1 MNLSLH
7 YSRRGP
13 CTSWCKA
20 SLRAGVLVVVAS
32 GLLAADSAF
41 AQYPGEIKKKD
52 NTPEL
57 RAVGVLEWT
66 GEAGKPKTS
75 RLVPITVFD
84 GQELQDGGEYLARP
98 QPMAVDYGV
107 EYVLQKDGKRIG
119 LFDIDKSGQQEGFW
133 VGLGNWKALPA
144 PKKPA
149 PVMAKIDDDDA
160 DSDRPV
166 LHRKQGSG
174 GGAGSS
180 QRGPVDPDRPT
191 LHKTPESE
199 DSGDAAPGDPDRPR
213 LTKPQQAAEVP
224 VESLP
229 DVSDPDRPRL
239 LRGKPASFGP
249 PVAPTLT
256 GLPADME
263 QIVAVSDAQTRPEHP
278 WDYTWANPADKDKMK
293 ADLEDDARKV
303 LGLGQPSTP
312 KAKSTTARRKAK
324 PAAPP
329 EPAPLEDEQFRIFEL
344 AYGSG
349 ATMVLTAHTG
359 GPLAQQKFVTLIGQP
374 DLYGS
379 LLVLFKHV
387 TDGAHLDDNPRMH
400 LIDAVDAM
408 ADNRGEL
415 LFELRGKT
423 QRQFALYRVLRGT
436 AEKLFVT
443 SGGTF
448 GDRAMD

>member
-1 MNLSLH
+1 VGKLLF
-7 YSRRGP
+7 
-13 CTSWCKA
+13 A
-20 SLRAGVLVVVAS
+20 AA
-32 GLLAADSAF
+32 GLLVAAPVF
-41 AQYPGEIKKKD
+41 GQYPGEIKKKD

-84 GQELQDGGEYLARP
+84 GQELQDAGEYLARP
-98 QPMAVDYGV
+98 QPMAVDGGV
-107 EYVLQKDGKRIG
+107 EYVLQQDGKRIG
-119 LFDIDKSGQQEGFW
+119 LFDIDKSGQEQGSW
-133 VGLGNWKALPA
+133 VGLGSWKPLPA
-144 PKKPA
+144 AKKPA
-149 PVMAKIDDDDA
+149 PVMAKVDEDDA

-166 LHRKQGSG
+166 LHRKHDSGSG
-174 GGAGSS
+174 SGSG
-180 QRGPVDPDRPT
+180 QRAPVDPDRPT
-191 LHKTPESE
+191 LHKAPESE
-199 DSGDAAPGDPDRPR
+199 DSGNASPADPDRPK
-213 LTKPQQAAEVP
+213 LTKPQPAAEAP

-249 PVAPTLT
+249 PVAPTLM

-293 ADLEDDARKV
+293 ADLEDDARTA
-303 LGLGQPSTP
+303 LGLKQAPTP
-312 KAKSTTARRKAK
+312 AAKAKATTARRKTK
-324 PAAPP
+324 PAPPP

-349 ATMVLTAHTG
+349 ATLVLTAHTG
-359 GPLAQQKFVTLIGQP
+359 GPLAQQKFVTLIAQP

-387 TDGAHLDDNPRMH
+387 TDGQHLDDNPRMH

-423 QRQFALYRVLRGT
+423 QRQFALFRVLRGT
-436 AEKLFVT
+436 AQKLFVT
-443 SGGTF
+443 GGGTF
-448 GDRAMD
+448 GDQAMD